1 MINSVIFDMDGVL
14 TDSEPII
21 NAASIE
27 GLKEYGV
34 DAKPEDFLPFVGTGD
49 DRYIGG
55 VAELYGRKYSPEMK
69 ERVYEIYLGMLP
81 KRIKPFPGVIDLIN
95 SLNISGIKMAVASSS
110 DRIKVEAN
118 LQAIGLKLG
127 SFQAIIVGDDV
138 TKKKPAPDIYLV
150 TAVKMRVSPSNCCVV
165 EDAIS
170 GITAAKAAG
179 MRCVAVEHSF
189 PSTELIKA
197 KPDCICHGFA
207 DITPADLGIQEYQD
221 RLS

>member
-27 GLKEYGV
+27 GLREYGV
-34 DAKPEDFLPFVGTGD
+34 NAKPEDFLPFVGTGD

-55 VAELYGRKYSPEMK
+55 VAELYGRKYFPEMK
-69 ERVYEIYLGMLP
+69 TRVYEIYLKILP

-95 SLNISGIKMAVASSS
+95 RLKIIGIKMAVASSS

-127 SFQAIIVGDDV
+127 SFQTIIVGDDV
-138 TKKKPAPDIYLV
+138 PKKKPAPDIYLV
-150 TAVKMRVSPSNCCVV
+150 TAEKMHTSPLNCCVI

-197 KPDCICHGFA
+197 KPDRICHQFA
-207 DITPADLGIQEYQD
+207 DITPDDLGLLDYQAQ
-221 RLS
+221 LS